1 MISDMNSP
9 LLNHPLVLALV
20 SFLVLYGAALFG
32 ARLSQLRRLTSKDLE
47 QFNLVLGATLTLL
60 GLIIG
65 FAFSMAVGRYDQRKN
80 YEEEEANAIG
90 TEYVRAQLLP
100 APDTDK
106 VQALLKQYLGQRI
119 LFYEVRDADRLDKV
133 NSDTAQLQNEMWSA
147 VAAAAKPQP
156 TPIAALTVAGM
167 NDVLNR
173 QGYTQAAWWNRIPK
187 AAWALMGAI
196 AICCSVLIGM
206 PVGEAKT
213 HVPLLVLPIV
223 LAIALMLLADL
234 DSPRGGIIRVRPQNL
249 HSLQDSLK

>member
-1 MISDMNSP
+1 
-9 LLNHPLVLALV
+9 
-20 SFLVLYGAALFG
+20 
-32 ARLSQLRRLTSKDLE
+32 LRRLASKEIE

-60 GLIIG
+60 ALIIG

-106 VQALLKQYLGQRI
+106 VQALLKQYLEQRI
-119 LFYEVRDADRLDKV
+119 LFYEVRNADRLSKV
-133 NSDTAQLQNEMWSA
+133 NSDTAQLENEMWS
-147 VAAAAKPQP
+147 VVVTAAKTQP

-173 QGYTQAAWWNRIPK
+173 QGYTQAAWWNRIPI
-187 AAWALMGAI
+187 AAWGLMGAI
-196 AICCSVLIGM
+196 AVCSNVLIGL
-206 PVGEAKT
+206 PGWEAKT
-213 HVPLLVLPIV
+213 RIPLLVLPIV

-234 DSPRGGIIRVRPQNL
+234 DSARGGIIRVAPQNL
-249 HSLQDSLK
+249 HSLQNSLR